1 MNSLFLAL
9 LLLILPSQMT
19 SQPDFITPYC
29 SNHVGNYTAGS
40 TFGRNLNHLMMT
52 SIATSTNT
60 TIPGFYYSSFGQGSD
75 WVNGLV
81 FCRGNVGPEDCRACM
96 RDATSRILVDCP
108 NQKEAV
114 GWYDF
119 CMIRYSYRPIY
130 GVLDPDPVTYYMWNV
145 DYAYNPSKFNLTVGT
160 LMTRLRKAAMGGSGV
175 KNFATGMEKAGVFLT
190 IYRLVQCS
198 PDLSSQLCD
207 DCLVE
212 AIGQIPRC
220 CDGKIGGRVI
230 NPNCNLRFETSRF
243 YADSEAPK
251 PARVHLS
258 PSISPSPSPSPHV
271 SAGNGASKNTNWIIA
286 MVVVLSFILFLFC
299 YGWKVKKSRIA
310 TPTSSQNI
318 DIENEANHQG
328 WLQLEFDT
336 IRAATNNFTSG
347 NKLGEGGFG
356 AVYKGTLSNGQ
367 DVAVKRLAKG
377 SSQGDLEFKT
387 EVKFVAKLKHRNL
400 VRLLGFCLEGRE
412 RLLVFEFMPN
422 ASLDHFLFDNDKRV
436 HLDWERR
443 YKIIE
448 GIIRGLVY
456 LHQDSQLRIIHLEL
470 KVSNIL
476 LDADMNP
483 KISDFGMA
491 KLFGIDET
499 HRNTSR
505 IVGTQGYMAPEYAL
519 HGMFSI
525 KSDVFSFGVMVL
537 EIVSGQKSYSF
548 RHGSRMVDLLSYAW
562 KNWTDGMYEHLI
574 DPSLRNY
581 SRYEI
586 ERCIHIG
593 LLCVQE
599 NPNDRPTMASV
610 ALMMTSS
617 SMSLQLPS
625 KPAFFIDTDTNPD
638 EFNVSVSSPC
648 TGSSKFEVSITEL
661 YAR

>member
-258 PSISPSPSPSPHV
+258 PSK
-271 SAGNGASKNTNWIIA
+271 A
-286 MVVVLSFILFLFC
+286 
-299 YGWKVKKSRIA
+299 
-310 TPTSSQNI
+310 
-318 DIENEANHQG
+318 ENEANHQG

>member
-1 MNSLFLAL
+1 
-9 LLLILPSQMT
+9 
-19 SQPDFITPYC
+19 
-29 SNHVGNYTAGS
+29 
-40 TFGRNLNHLMMT
+40 
-52 SIATSTNT
+52 
-60 TIPGFYYSSFGQGSD
+60 
-75 WVNGLV
+75 
-81 FCRGNVGPEDCRACM
+81 
-96 RDATSRILVDCP
+96 
-108 NQKEAV
+108 
-114 GWYDF
+114 
-119 CMIRYSYRPIY
+119 
-130 GVLDPDPVTYYMWNV
+130 
-145 DYAYNPSKFNLTVGT
+145 
-160 LMTRLRKAAMGGSGV
+160 
-175 KNFATGMEKAGVFLT
+175 
-190 IYRLVQCS
+190 
-198 PDLSSQLCD
+198 
-207 DCLVE
+207 
-212 AIGQIPRC
+212 
-220 CDGKIGGRVI
+220 
-230 NPNCNLRFETSRF
+230 
-243 YADSEAPK
+243 
-251 PARVHLS
+251 
-258 PSISPSPSPSPHV
+258 
-271 SAGNGASKNTNWIIA
+271 

>member
-1 MNSLFLAL
+1 
-9 LLLILPSQMT
+9 
-19 SQPDFITPYC
+19 
-29 SNHVGNYTAGS
+29 
-40 TFGRNLNHLMMT
+40 
-52 SIATSTNT
+52 
-60 TIPGFYYSSFGQGSD
+60 
-75 WVNGLV
+75 
-81 FCRGNVGPEDCRACM
+81 
-96 RDATSRILVDCP
+96 
-108 NQKEAV
+108 
-114 GWYDF
+114 
-119 CMIRYSYRPIY
+119 
-130 GVLDPDPVTYYMWNV
+130 
-145 DYAYNPSKFNLTVGT
+145 
-160 LMTRLRKAAMGGSGV
+160 
-175 KNFATGMEKAGVFLT
+175 
-190 IYRLVQCS
+190 
-198 PDLSSQLCD
+198 
-207 DCLVE
+207 
-212 AIGQIPRC
+212 
-220 CDGKIGGRVI
+220 
-230 NPNCNLRFETSRF
+230 
-243 YADSEAPK
+243 
-251 PARVHLS
+251 
-258 PSISPSPSPSPHV
+258 
-271 SAGNGASKNTNWIIA
+271 
-286 MVVVLSFILFLFC
+286 
-299 YGWKVKKSRIA
+299 
-310 TPTSSQNI
+310 
-318 DIENEANHQG
+318 
-328 WLQLEFDT
+328 

-356 AVYKGTLSNGQ
+356 VVYKGTLLNGQ
-367 DVAVKRLAKG
+367 DLAVKRLAKG
-377 SSQGDLEFKT
+377 SSQGDLEFKN

-412 RLLVFEFMPN
+412 RLLIYEFMPN

-436 HLDWERR
+436 HLDWERQ

-456 LHQDSQLRIIHLEL
+456 LHQDSQLRVIHRDL

-581 SRYEI
+581 SRFEI

-625 KPAFFIDTDTNPD
+625 KPAFFIDTDTKPD

-661 YAR
+661 YVR

>member
-1 MNSLFLAL
+1 
-9 LLLILPSQMT
+9 MT

-258 PSISPSPSPSPHV
+258 PSISPSPSPSPHGRI
-271 SAGNGASKNTNWIIA
+271 SRNGASKNTNWIIA

>member
-258 PSISPSPSPSPHV
+258 PSISPSPSPSPH
-271 SAGNGASKNTNWIIA
+271 
-286 MVVVLSFILFLFC
+286 
-299 YGWKVKKSRIA
+299 
-310 TPTSSQNI
+310 
-318 DIENEANHQG
+318 D
-328 WLQLEFDT
+328 
-336 IRAATNNFTSG
+336 
-347 NKLGEGGFG
+347 KLGEGGFG

>member
-1 MNSLFLAL
+1 
-9 LLLILPSQMT
+9 
-19 SQPDFITPYC
+19 
-29 SNHVGNYTAGS
+29 
-40 TFGRNLNHLMMT
+40 MMT

-258 PSISPSPSPSPHV
+258 PSISPSPSPSPH
-271 SAGNGASKNTNWIIA
+271 GNGASKNTNWIIA

-310 TPTSSQNI
+310 TPTSSQNT
-318 DIENEANHQG
+318 ENEANHQG

-505 IVGTQGYMAPEYAL
+505 I
-519 HGMFSI
+519 
-525 KSDVFSFGVMVL
+525 
-537 EIVSGQKSYSF
+537 
-548 RHGSRMVDLLSYAW
+548 AW